1 MWRQRR
7 RTGVAGAVARYDVV
21 VARPGPLLR
30 LVHSLERRRAGRSF
44 ALQVTVRR
52 PGPRDTVKVVATSR
66 VEGTGPRAVVVGT
79 GERVDVAVGGDA
91 MPLPGGMSSQAGEG
105 LLPRHLAL
113 LVLPLPNG
121 TLLRAVSLHP
131 ERGFAVLPPDGPLP
145 SIDALERLETATGG
159 VEGWNALRVTFDGLV
174 VDVVVDGAGVPDI
187 VDVRPLGEQLA
198 FHTGHTVRPVG
209 GAVSSVAG
217 PALDGGGGGG
227 HAIPAL
233 VAFDDVAQAGSL
245 VLRSRGGVARVEL
258 TAEHLFRGAL
268 VGRSRRCLI
277 GRGFDEND
285 GLSRVHAL
293 VVALDEAGVSGVFA
307 FDLASRY
314 GLRDVSR
321 PSRMVP
327 MARIDDGVG
336 CLVYGAGYLT
346 WEV

>member
-1 MWRQRR
+1 MACS
-7 RTGVAGAVARYDVV
+7 GVVVGSSGYDVS

-30 LVHSLERRRAGRSF
+30 LVHSLERRRGGRSF
-44 ALQVTVRR
+44 ALQVIVRR
-52 PGPRDTVKVVATSR
+52 PGPRDTVSVVATSR
-66 VEGTGPRAVVVGT
+66 VEGSGPRAIVVGT

-91 MPLPGGMSSQAGEG
+91 QPLPGGMSSQAGEG
-105 LLPRHLAL
+105 LMPRHLAV
-113 LVLPLPNG
+113 LVLPLPTG
-121 TLLRAVSLHP
+121 ALLRAVSLHP

-159 VEGWNALRVTFDGLV
+159 VEGWNALRITFDGLV
-174 VDVVVDGAGVPDI
+174 VDIIVDGAGVPDV
-187 VDVRPLGEQLA
+187 VDVQPLGDQLA
-198 FHTGHTVRPVG
+198 FHTGSALRTVG
-209 GAVSSVAG
+209 SAVSSVAG

-233 VAFDDVAQAGSL
+233 VVCDYVANAGSL

-258 TAEHLFRGAL
+258 AASHLQRGVL

-293 VVALDEAGVSGVFA
+293 VLALDEPGASGVFA

-327 MARIDDGVG
+327 MARVDDGVG

-346 WEV
+346 WEA

>member
-1 MWRQRR
+1 MR
-7 RTGVAGAVARYDVV
+7 GA
-21 VARPGPLLR
+21 PL
-30 LVHSLERRRAGRSF
+30 VIAS
-44 ALQVTVRR
+44 T
-52 PGPRDTVKVVATSR
+52 R
-66 VEGTGPRAVVVGT
+66 VEGHGARAIVVGT
-79 GERVDVAVGGDA
+79 GDRVDVAVGGDA
-91 MPLPGGMSSQAGEG
+91 MPLPGGMSSQAGDG

-113 LVLPLPNG
+113 LVVPLPSG
-121 TLLRAVSLHP
+121 TLLRAISLHP

-145 SIDALERLETATGG
+145 SIDALERLDTATGS
-159 VEGWNALRVTFDGLV
+159 VVCWNAVRLTFDGLV
-174 VDVVVDGAGVPDI
+174 LDVVVDGGGAPD
-187 VDVRPLGEQLA
+187 VLDVLPLGSQLT
-198 FHTGHTVRPVG
+198 FHTGAPLRGVG
-209 GAVSSVAG
+209 TAVSSIAG
-217 PALDGGGGGG
+217 PARDDGGGGGG

-233 VAFDDVAQAGSL
+233 VHVPVDDDSGSL

-258 TAEHLFRGAL
+258 GVEHLLRGVL

-293 VVALDEAGVSGVFA
+293 VVALDEAGFTGVFA

-327 MARIDDGVG
+327 MARVDDGVG

-346 WEV
+346 WES